1 MKWTDVEDPNK
12 GFIKVLGVLCQRFT
26 RDKNVEDGS
35 VEFEVRV
42 KADAEFVEKK
52 CWNDKKDYIIIDFE
66 LDNLLTRKGVNLS
79 PSIKFGNLWWRF
91 RLESS
96 KKVTDEE
103 EGVNVGVFL
112 VCEGLNSQGGGAKW
126 SCEMTGKIELVN
138 QLDSDTNKVEHFANR
153 KLTYTQ

>member
-1 MKWTDVEDPNK
+1 MAPIHIMFYSKETGWGYPEYMKWTDVEDPDK
-12 GFIKVLGVLCQRFT
+12 GFIKVLGVLCQRLT

-52 CWNDKKDYIIIDFE
+52 CLNDKKDYIKIDFE

-103 EGVNVGVFL
+103 EGVIVGVFL
-112 VCEGLNSQGGGAKW
+112 VCE
-126 SCEMTGKIELVN
+126 
-138 QLDSDTNKVEHFANR
+138 
-153 KLTYTQ
+153 